1 MDCFPIPEMAGNKT
15 QEKTVENEI
24 PGDQFSE
31 EVEDRLQNLFGEDE
45 LSEAAEPNE
54 AVIKP
59 HPLRDLKTVIL
70 AIDWEITDEVMT
82 SFGEQVAV
90 LQNTY
95 RNDKIVLV
103 FLQLLGSIGEYIR
116 THLGQSHPDAF
127 KILNS
132 LFAELERI
140 VLSEDLTEVEKK
152 KILAVELGKYKRLK
166 SQLTANK
173 PGGEDRRAATPTT
186 ADRSAAGG
194 AQPELIKAIEDLKL
208 FVQQE
213 FRAVRD
219 EIRKLS
225 EATGSDSRS

>member
-1 MDCFPIPEMAGNKT
+1 M
-15 QEKTVENEI
+15 ENEI

-45 LSEAAEPNE
+45 LSEAAEPNA

-59 HPLRDLKTVIL
+59 HPLRDLKAVIL

-82 SFGEQVAV
+82 SFGEQVAL

-166 SQLTANK
+166 SQLAASK

-213 FRAVRD
+213 FRAIRD

-225 EATGSDSRS
+225 EAIGTDSRS